1 MISDYYNNN
10 DVDNENEHDVYKG
23 DGDDDDDDDDDDDA
37 TQWSRQLTCSKLKQ
51 RALHTRKKLHVKIS
65 SVD

>member
-23 DGDDDDDDDDDDDA
+23 DDDDDA
-37 TQWSRQLTCSKLKQ
+37 TQWSRQLTCSKLK
-51 RALHTRKKLHVKIS
+51 
-65 SVD
+65 

>member
-23 DGDDDDDDDDDDDA
+23 DDDDDDDA